1 MISIYGEIDVV
12 CIEVVLIVLIVGFFY
27 YVYWLVVSVKNFDVG
42 FLF

>member
-27 YVYWLVVSVKNFDVG
+27 YVYWLVVGVKNFDVG